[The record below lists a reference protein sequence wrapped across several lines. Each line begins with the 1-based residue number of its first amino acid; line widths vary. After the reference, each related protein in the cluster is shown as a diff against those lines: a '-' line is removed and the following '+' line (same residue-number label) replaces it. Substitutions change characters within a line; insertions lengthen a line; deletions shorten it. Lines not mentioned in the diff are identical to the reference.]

1 LQPLALF
8 FSARGRLAPKPFAC
22 AVIAVYAAAL
32 LSQLLI
38 SPPAMAQAGAAV
50 FVLVQALAIWSWFC
64 LHAKRLRDADHAIGG
79 AVPVAVLYALAAVL
93 FLLMAA
99 LMADANPKDAT
110 NPPSADLAD
119 FFVLLPLVAMLTG
132 HPDLGLF
139 SYIAMAVLILVL
151 IPIVMA
157 VGFSIFAF
165 RRPRIA
171 CAGAARPLP

>member
-22 AVIAVYAAAL
+22 SVIAVYATAF

-38 SPPAMAQAGAAV
+38 SPPAMAHVGPALFA
-50 FVLVQALAIWSWFC
+50 LVQALAIWSWFC
-64 LHAKRLRDADHAIGG
+64 LHAKRLRDAGHPIGG
-79 AVPVAVLYALAAVL
+79 AVAVAVLYALAAVL

-110 NPPSADLAD
+110 NPASTEFAD
-119 FFVLLPLVAMLTG
+119 FFVLFLFLAILTG

-151 IPIVMA
+151 IPVVMA

-165 RRPRIA
+165 RRPRLA
-171 CAGAARPLP
+171 CAGVARPLP